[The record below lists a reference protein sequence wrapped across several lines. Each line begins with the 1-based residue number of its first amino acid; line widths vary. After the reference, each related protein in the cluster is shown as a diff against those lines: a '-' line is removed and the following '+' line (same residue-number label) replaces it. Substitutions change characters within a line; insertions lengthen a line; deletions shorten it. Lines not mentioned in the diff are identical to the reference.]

1 MLNLSQT
8 EKNMA
13 TVIEVLTAE
22 LKNIHTG
29 RASASLVEDL
39 TVMSY
44 GNPTPMKAVAS
55 ISVPEATQVAIRPWN
70 SDELSAIEAAIRE
83 ADLGVNP
90 SNDGVMVRVNFP
102 PLTTERR
109 QELVKK
115 IKQIAEEARIE
126 LRNIRR
132 RAQDELKKDFDA
144 GEATEDDKF
153 SINKKLD
160 EMIARFNDKIEEI
173 LKVKEEEI
181 LKV

>member
-8 EKNMA
+8 EKNMQ
-13 TVIEVLTAE
+13 TVIEVLSAE

-44 GNPTPMKAVAS
+44 GAPTPIKSVAS

-70 SDELSAIEAAIRE
+70 TDELSAIETAIRE
-83 ADLGVNP
+83 ADLGVSP
-90 SNDGVMVRVNFP
+90 SNDGVMIRVNFP
-102 PLTTERR
+102 PLTQERR

-132 RAQDELKKDFDA
+132 KAQDELKKDFDA

-160 EMIARFNDKIEEI
+160 DMIGKYNDQVEEVIKAKEAEI
-173 LKVKEEEI
+173 LKV
-181 LKV
+181 

>member
-1 MLNLSQT
+1 MINLSQT
-8 EKNMA
+8 EKNMQI
-13 TVIEVLTAE
+13 VIEVLAAE

-44 GNPTPMKAVAS
+44 GAPTPIKSVAS

-70 SDELSAIEAAIRE
+70 TDELNAIETAIRE

-90 SNDGVMVRVNFP
+90 SNDGVMIRVNFP
-102 PLTTERR
+102 PLTAERR

-132 RAQDELKKDFDA
+132 KAQDELKKDFDA

-153 SINKKLD
+153 NINKKLD
-160 EMIARFNDKIEEI
+160 EIIGKFNDKVEETLRI
-173 LKVKEEEI
+173 KEEEI